1 MPYLRAT
8 SFNQEIEPMSKIL
21 KTTDLI
27 FTGLIGLL
35 SILLLILLPIDA
47 IEFYNNPSDYI
58 NVYDLDTSEKFW
70 RLEYLKN
77 SILFVVLSLAVLIT
91 IGLNIKKKNNNKILI
106 IRRIVVYSLIL
117 LMVIAFTKWGL
128 NGFDH

>member
-1 MPYLRAT
+1 MR
-8 SFNQEIEPMSKIL
+8 KIL
-21 KTTDLI
+21 TTTDLI

-35 SILLLILLPIDA
+35 SIFLLILLPIDA

-58 NVYDLDTSEKFW
+58 KVYDLDTSEKFW

-91 IGLNIKKKNNNKILI
+91 IGFSIKKKNNKILI
-106 IRRIVVYSLIL
+106 IRRVVVYSLIL